1 MSLPPQGAAP
11 GGTGQPTSPG
21 LVLGTRRRRAG
32 STQAVPCAYSAS
44 TDLGRLSPGGSPS
57 GRAVP
62 PELDGAEPAGW
73 PVRGWQGGTGFRNL
87 CLGPASCRPGPP
99 EASHSSFD
107 TSVQGVVTHNTA
119 AGNCPRVPSRG
130 AQGSCDSPAPRSDT
144 CMVRCAVAATPRP
157 EEPELVRCLPTPP
170 GREVCQPWRSRR
182 GPAGTGAGPSASR
195 RPPPPFRQTE
205 GSFPGPGASSRDE
218 PVTVSEA
225 RATKDSTVLLP
236 LRCRTDV
243 SGRAASPGSSG
254 AQAAAGT
261 AHQRRVTEALDL
273 IYPHRRSGN
282 PSHPEL

>member
-21 LVLGTRRRRAG
+21 LVLGTRGRPAG

-195 RPPPPFRQTE
+195 RPPPALPSDRGQLPR
-205 GSFPGPGASSRDE
+205 PGGE
-218 PVTVSEA
+218 
-225 RATKDSTVLLP
+225 LP
-236 LRCRTDV
+236 
-243 SGRAASPGSSG
+243 GRACDRQRSPSDKG
-254 AQAAAGT
+254 Q
-261 AHQRRVTEALDL
+261 HRVAPPPV
-273 IYPHRRSGN
+273 PHRRVRPGGVSGKLRGSGRSGHG
-282 PSHPEL
+282 PSASCYRSA